1 MNSCQQ
7 IRSLLPLSVGGEL
20 GPEQSKLVGEHTA
33 RCPSCQSEVAQY
45 VALASVAKSAHGR
58 EYGLPDRVRRTIA
71 AEASAKATRG
81 FWPLPVVLLPG
92 RAAWMASAA
101 AVLVLA
107 VFAATFWSRS
117 GSVMD
122 SRQRISK
129 LDVVADR
136 GVVRL
141 AWSDGEKVT
150 YTVYKTADPRI
161 AGRGES
167 HVVKGHVWVDT
178 DPDSSPVVFYRIE

>member
-1 MNSCQQ
+1 M
-7 IRSLLPLSVGGEL
+7 E
-20 GPEQSKLVGEHTA
+20 A
-33 RCPSCQSEVAQY
+33 A
-45 VALASVAKSAHGR
+45 GR
-58 EYGLPDRVRRTIA
+58 A
-71 AEASAKATRG
+71 NRG
-81 FWPLPVVLLPG
+81 FWPFPVVLLPG
-92 RAAWMASAA
+92 RAAWTASAA

-107 VFAATFWSRS
+107 VLAVTFSSRS
-117 GSVMD
+117 GPLQNSQ
-122 SRQRISK
+122 QRISK

-161 AGRGES
+161 AARGES

>member
-1 MNSCQQ
+1 M
-7 IRSLLPLSVGGEL
+7 LPLSAGGEL
-20 GPEQSKLVGEHTA
+20 SPEQSKMVDEHA
-33 RCPSCQSEVAQY
+33 ALCASCRSEVAEY
-45 VALASVAKSAHGR
+45 VGLVSVARGSSGR
-58 EYGLPDRVRRTIA
+58 ELGLPDQVRRRIA
-71 AEASAKATRG
+71 LEASARATRG
-81 FWPLPVVLLPG
+81 FWTFPIIQLPA
-92 RAAWMASAA
+92 RAAWMASAT

-107 VFAATFWSRS
+107 VFAATFSSRS
-117 GSVMD
+117 GSVQD
-122 SRQRISK
+122 SQQRISR

-141 AWSDGEKVT
+141 AWSDGEKVS

-178 DPDSSPVVFYRIE
+178 DPESSPVVFYRIE